1 MRRIHLA
8 ATVFGLFVI
17 GAILSAADA
26 PPADFKK
33 AMQDIGACVQALSKP
48 GATEDMELAKKSA
61 ITMKAAFTVVENY
74 WNNKDAE
81 AARLAHTGFKAA
93 ADIQVSTQFASVEG
107 VTQGLQDLTA
117 TCTACHTAHREKGA
131 DGFLIK

>member
-8 ATVFGLFVI
+8 ATVFGLFAI
-17 GAILSAADA
+17 GAILTAADA

-33 AMQDIGACVQALSKP
+33 AMQEIGAGVQALSKP
-48 GATEDMELAKKSA
+48 GATEDMELAKTSA
-61 ITMKAAFTVVENY
+61 ITIKAAFTVVENY
-74 WNNKDAE
+74 WNSKDAE
-81 AARLAHTGFKAA
+81 AAKLAHAGFKAA
-93 ADIQVSTQFASVEG
+93 ADIQVSTQFNSVEG

-117 TCTACHTAHREKGA
+117 TCTACHTAHREKGT